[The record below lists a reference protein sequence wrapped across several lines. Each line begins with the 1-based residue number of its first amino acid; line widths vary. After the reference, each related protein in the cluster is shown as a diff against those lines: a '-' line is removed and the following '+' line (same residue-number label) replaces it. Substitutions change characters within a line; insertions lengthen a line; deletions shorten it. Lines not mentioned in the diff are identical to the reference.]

1 MASVA
6 SSPNFAVVCSFL
18 ERYAALLRLPDFNF
32 AELEAALDDTD
43 EAPNALVELHLRLL
57 KTMGQKVARDRWEK
71 HLAKMCE
78 DFDSPLAW
86 ELKNLGYPKMSQANK
101 LILLKFLC
109 ETQFDDNVR
118 FKATVNEE
126 EAELMRVQPLGRDRH
141 GLVYWIHTDGHFNT
155 RLYTEEQDDLEQ
167 SSWKLLSRN
176 REGLA
181 EVLQGLKLAVSG
193 GAAGQEQNSPSC
205 SSSDTEEPT
214 KLPPPYTT
222 AFKLGQKMK
231 ENKAET
237 GDSGGKKLEEGEDEE
252 EEVAPS
258 KKERSEVG
266 ETKGGGASGSPEE
279 AEDEEDSSL
288 MKEAVIKLERLDDTM
303 LEKLSQDTCKE
314 ETQAKLP
321 VKKRELRM
329 PTEISPDARPSK
341 SDVDGEAQASGAD
354 AGGEGKGVASE
365 GGGSGSGGGG
375 GGAQGTA
382 EGEAENGQNGELGRN
397 GGGSGGGGSGGD
409 DVSKGGSVAHKSDA
423 EKDGED
429 TAAAPTTRKR
439 GTSATHADRVK
450 DAEKGDS
457 EAVAGDPSKVNGQ
470 GSPRRITRQ
479 RKAASEEAKKAEEK
493 SSSEEKGSSGES
505 EGNDD
510 GGEESQE
517 EPSEGANID
526 DSCKRCGLSSHPELI
541 LLCDG
546 CDDGYHTACLRPPLM
561 LIPDGDWFCPSCQHK
576 KLCEKMEEELN
587 HLDRMVKKSNR
598 AQRRKEML
606 TYVGISSE
614 NILPRKAS
622 FNSVQDDEDE
632 EPVGRQRLER
642 RSSRARKAV
651 SYEYKEFDDAIIT
664 AIEEDIKEVK
674 EAKRRM
680 AMEQEAE
687 DSGKEEED
695 EEEGGTGGA
704 SAAAAGAAAPASGPV
719 HRGKDISTILRASGR
734 HSGESDDGATAVAEK
749 PKKRA
754 ADKSSDDK
762 DEDSDEDDGR
772 RGMARGRGR
781 KRAPAKRKA
790 RRLTALDSFDE
801 ESEDEDYQESGTEVE
816 EPDNWVDEYGSGDAS
831 SGSDYWQSLSRRP
844 RKPRTEPTRRSQR
857 LRGRPME
864 EDSDLES
871 SDSEVAR
878 AARRAG
884 RNKRSER
891 RTAPARRG
899 TRGNRAMARRKGG
912 RNDSDASESDASHKS
927 SPVVARRARA
937 TATPRKRQTRSSES
951 HESASSASERP
962 VRKRRRA
969 APAARARSSDEEEE
983 EEEDEEKAG
992 QRAKPAGS
1000 RQRRASGAGG
1010 SAQRRQ
1016 KRPSSARAP
1025 VRTPKRKRA
1034 ARSGRTTTG
1043 GAGAGSSSE
1052 EHGEHKEGSGGGGG
1066 ESGEDADEAAIAAGK
1081 AQRARDARPRRPR
1094 RAAAARGTKAAA
1106 AAACDSSGEDEG
1118 APPPPARASRRA
1130 GATKEGGGGG
1140 DDDEDVADDLLGVED
1155 LVDYVTG
1162 E

>member
-6 SSPNFAVVCSFL
+6 FSPNFAVVCSFL

-193 GAAGQEQNSPSC
+193 GAGGQEQNSPSC

-237 GDSGGKKLEEGEDEE
+237 GDSDGKKLEEEGEEEE
-252 EEVAPS
+252 EEVAPA

-266 ETKGGGASGSPEE
+266 EKKGGGASGSPEE

-365 GGGSGSGGGG
+365 GGG
-375 GGAQGTA
+375 AQGTT
-382 EGEAENGQNGELGRN
+382 EGEVENGQNGELGRN
-397 GGGSGGGGSGGD
+397 GGGSGGGGSGG

-429 TAAAPTTRKR
+429 TAAAAPTTRKR

-450 DAEKGDS
+450 DTEKGDS
-457 EAVAGDPSKVNGQ
+457 EAVAGNPSKVNGQ

-505 EGNDD
+505 EGDDD
-510 GGEESQE
+510 GSEESQE

-614 NILPRKAS
+614 NILPRK
-622 FNSVQDDEDE
+622 SVQDDEDE

-687 DSGKEEED
+687 DSGKEEEED
-695 EEEGGTGGA
+695 EEEEEGSTGGA
-704 SAAAAGAAAPASGPV
+704 SAAAAGGAAPASGPV

-734 HSGESDDGATAVAEK
+734 HSGESDDGATAAAAK

-754 ADKSSDDK
+754 AGKSSDDDK
-762 DEDSDEDDGR
+762 DEDSDEVDGR
-772 RGMARGRGR
+772 RGVVRGARGR

-816 EPDNWVDEYGSGDAS
+816 EPDNWVDEFGSGDAS

-891 RTAPARRG
+891 RTTPARRG
-899 TRGNRAMARRKGG
+899 TRGNRAIARRKGG

-927 SPVVARRARA
+927 SPVAARRAKA

-969 APAARARSSDEEEE
+969 APAARARSSDEE

-1043 GAGAGSSSE
+1043 GAGSSSE
-1052 EHGEHKEGSGGGGG
+1052 EHKEGSGGGGGSG

-1106 AAACDSSGEDEG
+1106 AAAAAAAACVSSGEGEG